1 MSNNP
6 SGDYSPAARGKQVN
20 MDECERILCFRHVPG
35 TKCEGTQ
42 CQALNMT
49 EHEERMP
56 GAKELRING
65 VQALRLQFHY
75 TADQTMGNRLLSHLL
90 NLETNYLSEHPGE
103 QTIGKVPTWKLN
115 WTVGDRK
122 VCHHCWAA
130 AAGLLAS
137 PQLTQRKSVF
147 KNAITAYNEGLEVM
161 PQRNKQSRNRKSVD
175 TTASNKD
182 EKLYSAIAWI
192 VQFISEEEGN
202 SQQKT
207 GDTHE
212 HLQGFTR
219 HRLFETYQKWHA
231 DPENNVGGTLGKMCS
246 RTTFHRQCDPN
257 RTCNPID
264 NPNHGSAPKSTLT
277 FSITLKVVIIRKSIT
292 NEIAEHQT

>member
-6 SGDYSPAARGKQVN
+6 SGDYSPAARGKQVS
-20 MDECERILCFRHVPG
+20 MDECERILCFGHVPG

-42 CQALNMT
+42 CQTLNMT

-90 NLETNYLSEHPGE
+90 VLETNYLSEHPGE
-103 QTIGKVPTWKLN
+103 QTIGKVPIWKLN

-122 VCHHCWAA
+122 VCHYCWAA

-137 PQLTQRKSVF
+137 PKLTQKKSMF
-147 KNAITAYNEGLEVM
+147 KNAITAYNDGLEVM
-161 PQRNKQSRNRKSVD
+161 PERNPQFRHSRHLKSVD
-175 TTASNKD
+175 TTASNRD
-182 EKLYSAIAWI
+182 EKINRAIAWS

-207 GDTHE
+207 GDNHE
-212 HLQGFTR
+212 HLQDFT
-219 HRLFETYQKWHA
+219 HKRLFETYQKWHA
-231 DPENNVGGTLGKMCS
+231 DPENNVGGSLGKMCS
-246 RTTFHRQCDPN
+246 
-257 RTCNPID
+257 I
-264 NPNHGSAPKSTLT
+264 ST
-277 FSITLKVVIIRKSIT
+277 SGRR
-292 NEIAEHQT
+292 